1 MLPPEIEKV
10 LQQVQAHANY
20 MPDWQMEVCHL
31 LLVNADKAE
40 SHVDRARP
48 RLAEN
53 VLFFRQG
60 TYRISINRSSPQ
72 SNNGVYRS
80 SGSSQNSIPRYRLI
94 NLIRFIKSINPTTI
108 FRSIA
113 ERAVFAEHDSG
124 HEAGIGG

>member
-40 SHVDRARP
+40 SHVDRVRP

-60 TYRISINRSSPQ
+60 THRISLNRSSPQ

-80 SGSSQNSIPRYRLI
+80 SSSGQDSISRYRLL
-94 NLIRFIKSINPTTI
+94 NLFRSIKPINPTPI
-108 FRSIA
+108 FSFTT
-113 ERAVFAEHDSG
+113 ERTVFAEHDSG
-124 HEAGIGG
+124 HEAGIRG